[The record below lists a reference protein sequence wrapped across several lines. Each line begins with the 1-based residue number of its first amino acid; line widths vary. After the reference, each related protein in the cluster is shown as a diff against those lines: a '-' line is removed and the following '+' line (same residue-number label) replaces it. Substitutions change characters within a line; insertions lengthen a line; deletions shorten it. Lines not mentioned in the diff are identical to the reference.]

1 MDGLLRA
8 QMRRAKIVC
17 TLGPSSS
24 TPERIGEL
32 IDAGMNVVFH
42 NRGARRTVSA
52 SPCVTLQGRR
62 LTIGC
67 PVDRAAM
74 QAAGAA
80 AIEHGKVTARKMH
93 DLRGAT
99 SAFCRVLPLPV
110 GGDERPQTRLALIV
124 CRSADVAPEQI
135 RAVCELYGLS
145 QAECR
150 VVELL
155 AGGANPQAIASVLN
169 CSIHTVRAHLKQ
181 IFYKTNTTRQSE
193 LVALV
198 RTAVP

>member
-1 MDGLLRA
+1 MQVKKRDLYSILSAINESIAVVDG
-8 QMRRAKIVC
+8 
-17 TLGPSSS
+17 
-24 TPERIGEL
+24 E
-32 IDAGMNVVFH
+32 MNVVFH
-42 NRGARRTVSA
+42 NRGARHTFSS

-62 LTIGC
+62 LAIGC
-67 PVDRAAM
+67 PVDREAVRAAVT
-74 QAAGAA
+74 A
-80 AIEHGKVTARKMH
+80 AIGQGRVTALKMH
-93 DLRGAT
+93 DQRGAT

-110 GGDERPQTRLALIV
+110 GDEIPQERLALIV

-150 VVELL
+150 VAEML
-155 AGGANPQAIASVLN
+155 AGGAKPQAIASAIG
-169 CSIHTVRAHLKQ
+169 CIIHTVRAPLKQ

-193 LVALV
+193 LIALV

>member
-1 MDGLLRA
+1 MQVKKRDLYSILSAINESIAVVDR
-8 QMRRAKIVC
+8 
-17 TLGPSSS
+17 
-24 TPERIGEL
+24 E
-32 IDAGMNVVFH
+32 MNVVFH
-42 NRGARRTVSA
+42 NRGARRTFSS

-62 LTIGC
+62 LAIGC

-74 QAAGAA
+74 RAAVAA
-80 AIEHGKVTARKMH
+80 AIEHGKVTALKMH
-93 DLRGAT
+93 DQRGAT
-99 SAFCRVLPLPV
+99 SAFCRVLPLPT
-110 GGDERPQTRLALIV
+110 GGEDGPPECLALIV

-150 VVELL
+150 VAELL
-155 AGGANPQAIASVLN
+155 AGGAKPQAIASALG

-193 LVALV
+193 LIALV